1 MSESLPKSKAPR
13 LTGWFKLPTFH
24 AMELSLFS
32 SWETWKPISLDL
44 TNPKVCP
51 VQSEHNLPDSKVNAS
66 LEAEFQAHVSR
77 NLTFF
82 QPSKRREASGSSVA
96 QN

>member
-1 MSESLPKSKAPR
+1 MVLVAHISRNGLVSVFL
-13 LTGWFKLPTFH
+13 LGD
-24 AMELSLFS
+24 MECASG
-32 SWETWKPISLDL
+32 WKPISLDQ
-44 TNPKVCP
+44 TNPKVCSI
-51 VQSEHNLPDSKVNAS
+51 QSEHNLPDSKVNAS

-82 QPSKRREASGSSVA
+82 QPSKRREANGASVA